1 MADLVY
7 LLITV
12 GFFALAA
19 LFVKA
24 CEAIIGPDELA
35 VPAAIEETE
44 PEPLAA

>member
-19 LFVKA
+19 VFVKA
-24 CEAIIGPDELA
+24 CEAIIGPDEGA
-35 VPAAIEETE
+35 VPAVDETE